1 MYIWRLQNFR
11 DFWPPPPLLVCILD
25 QFIVLNSRNLPYY
38 ICFWGTPLSPSH
50 CRHHLYMPP
59 NSVAGGVV
67 GVASV
72 PSHRPSPM
80 TLHFKLAFL
89 CFFVQGVQ
97 IGLGQ
102 KISLISNWIWWFS
115 YLPSFVTYL
124 FTSSVLQPIVLLD
137 FAKISSSLAFCERLF
152 ASAEEGIC
160 SIGPPTS
167 EIPNKTFYKIW
178 QTIRCKTVYRG

>member
-1 MYIWRLQNFR
+1 MHGLHGFNTGNWSQMQTGVGGGVKVLKNVTDFICVQGPLSKLSPFMGCIFRPLSLSVIPIWAKYLSLRGHGAFTYDVCR
-11 DFWPPPPLLVCILD
+11 IFWIFDSLSPLVCILD
-25 QFIVLNSRNLPYY
+25 QLIVLNSRNLRYY

-102 KISLISNWIWWFS
+102 KISLISN
-115 YLPSFVTYL
+115 
-124 FTSSVLQPIVLLD
+124 
-137 FAKISSSLAFCERLF
+137 
-152 ASAEEGIC
+152 
-160 SIGPPTS
+160 
-167 EIPNKTFYKIW
+167 
-178 QTIRCKTVYRG
+178 